1 MIEGGA
7 SERAGYWLQLS
18 LAVGIA
24 TMGLVLDSGAVV
36 IAAMLVAPLMTP
48 IERLGMGL
56 AIGSPFLVLQSIS
69 RVLVSVFVAVAAS
82 ALIVRALP
90 FQAMTDEIAAR
101 TLPTA
106 LDLTT
111 AAFCALAGAYA
122 AIRPSSDVAS
132 TAAGTSIGIS
142 LVPPLCVSGYGLGA
156 VDLPTAGG
164 AALLFVTNLVAI
176 VVVATAT
183 FAVLGFNRVDVEALE
198 HDALARVGGVSRL
211 AGWARRASRRFSS
224 RGSIALRLGM
234 PLALLAA
241 VYVPLRAALDE
252 VAWEI
257 RVRNR
262 VAASIERLGDEV
274 LDSSIA
280 IDRHTVAVGVVLIG
294 SMVDAQDV
302 RETLD
307 AEIREVS
314 DTAPRVTVAAVPDA
328 REFAGLAEALRK
340 VPPPLPATA
349 PSEPAPSPPPP
360 SLPDRVEAALASLD
374 EAVHRHWPELAL
386 GPLLATRVETID
398 EGLVISLVH
407 HGNPLD
413 AATREL
419 LERDLSEA
427 LEQDVR
433 VEDVDIPTATRE
445 GTPAAL
451 ASDLV
456 RWLDRSRAVPAMW
469 LCVEAPPLPPP
480 PRRGRARAPDPAREL
495 LEAMIHTHPRIAWTD
510 AERWTIRFAQGDCAT
525 DAAASRSG

>member
-1 MIEGGA
+1 MIESDA
-7 SERAGYWLQLS
+7 TERAGYWLQLS

-36 IAAMLVAPLMTP
+36 IAAMLVAPLMSP

-56 AIGSPFLVLQSIS
+56 AIGSPFLVLQSTI
-69 RVLVSVFVAVAAS
+69 RVLISVLVAVAAS
-82 ALIVRALP
+82 ASIVRALP

-122 AIRPSSDVAS
+122 AVRPSSDVAS

-142 LVPPLCVSGYGLGA
+142 LVPPLCVCGYGLGA
-156 VDLPTAGG
+156 IDLPTASG

-183 FAVLGFNRVDVEALE
+183 FAILGFNRVDVEALE
-198 HDALARVGGVSRL
+198 HDALARASSVSRIAAL
-211 AGWARRASRRFSS
+211 ARHTSRRFSAI
-224 RGSIALRLGM
+224 GSIVLRLAM

-257 RVRNR
+257 RVRNH
-262 VAASIERLGDEV
+262 VAAAVARLGEAV

-294 SMVDAQDV
+294 SVN
-302 RETLD
+302 D
-307 AEIREVS
+307 AEELREALAADIGEVS
-314 DTAPRVTVAAVPDA
+314 GTAPRVTVAAVPDA

-340 VPPPLPATA
+340 VPPSLPTA
-349 PSEPAPSPPPP
+349 PPIVPPPPPPPP
-360 SLPDRVEAALASLD
+360 SVAERVDTGLVLID
-374 EAVHRHWPELAL
+374 DAVRQHWPEVAL
-386 GPLLATRVETID
+386 GALLAIRVESTD
-398 EGLVISLVH
+398 DGLVVSLVH
-407 HGNPLD
+407 HGEPLD
-413 AATREL
+413 AATSEL
-419 LERDLSEA
+419 LGRDLSRT
-427 LEQDVR
+427 LEHDVH
-433 VEDVDIPTATRE
+433 VEDLDIPTATRE
-445 GTPAAL
+445 AEPTVL
-451 ASDLV
+451 ASDLA

-469 LCVEAPPLPPP
+469 LCVGAPPLPAL
-480 PRRGRARAPDPAREL
+480 PRRGRPRPADPARDIL
-495 LEAMIHTHPRIAWTD
+495 TAMIYTHPRVVWTD
-510 AERWTIRFAQGDCAT
+510 AARWSIRFARGDCRAEP
-525 DAAASRSG
+525 AAPGGG